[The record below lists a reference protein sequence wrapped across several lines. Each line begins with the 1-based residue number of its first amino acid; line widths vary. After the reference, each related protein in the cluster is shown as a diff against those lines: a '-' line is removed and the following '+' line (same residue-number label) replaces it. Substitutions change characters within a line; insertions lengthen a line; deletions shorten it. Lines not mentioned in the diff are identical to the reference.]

1 MFGTRMYGRQLFAKH
16 QRGIAAVEFAII
28 GSIVMVLLFAV
39 FEFARAF
46 FVYNMLEET
55 TRRGARLAAVCPV
68 NDPAVR
74 QIAVFN
80 TSGGGS
86 ASPLVY
92 GLTTGN
98 VEITYVNDAG
108 AVIGDPIT
116 DYDSIAY
123 VRARIVGF
131 QHQLLIPMFMRTF
144 AMPSFVTTVPRES
157 LGVSKDGVTPC

>member
-1 MFGTRMYGRQLFAKH
+1 MFGKTMYGKQLFAKH
-16 QRGIAAVEFAII
+16 QRGLAAVEFAII
-28 GSIVMVLLFAV
+28 GGIAMVLLFAV

-68 NDPAVR
+68 SDPAVR

-86 ASPLVY
+86 TSPLVQ
-92 GLTTGN
+92 GLTTAN

-108 AVIGDPIT
+108 AVIADPIT

-123 VRARIVGF
+123 VRARIVAF
-131 QHQLLIPMFMRTF
+131 QHQLMIPMFMRTF